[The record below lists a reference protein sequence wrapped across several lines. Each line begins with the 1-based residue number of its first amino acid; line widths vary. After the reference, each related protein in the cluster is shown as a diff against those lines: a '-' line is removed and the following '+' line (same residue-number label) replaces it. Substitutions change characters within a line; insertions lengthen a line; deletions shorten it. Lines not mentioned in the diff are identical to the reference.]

1 EVTDR
6 LQVLRDTEWPIVVH
20 PDAVTDSRL
29 WSVFGH
35 QLCIENTDLR
45 KSIGR
50 TASELERIFSE
61 FPDASFC
68 CDLGHA
74 RQVDPTMA
82 EATAILQKF
91 GDRLVQLHVSEVNTK
106 SSHDPLSIASI
117 KAFNK
122 IYQLIP

>member
-1 EVTDR
+1 M
-6 LQVLRDTEWPIVVH
+6 
-20 PDAVTDSRL
+20 
-29 WSVFGH
+29 
-35 QLCIENTDLR
+35 
-45 KSIGR
+45 
-50 TASELERIFSE
+50 FSE

-82 EATAILQKF
+82 EATTILQRF

-122 IYQLIP
+122 IYQLIPDSVPVILETPVQPNDIEAEIAHVRSALPPQQTNRKDLIEGSLDIL